1 MSIREIEHKIA
12 TILER
17 IAGEV
22 ALNTLALISRDGRR
36 IAYYSRTSIDPDL
49 MSAVVAAILNAAEMA
64 INSMGQGPLWE
75 IVLRGQMGF
84 TVVSCAGT
92 NFLLIGSGSPGAD
105 LGLIVAT
112 LRDYAQLITDILG
125 GV

>member
-112 LRDYAQLITDILG
+112 LRED
-125 GV
+125 